1 MTVIGILGVTAATM
15 FVIKAGGAA
24 TTADPDSPPTTRTV
38 VATIAPNATA
48 SNSTASNAT
57 ASNTTASN
65 ATASN
70 TASNTAAS
78 NTAHAASEV
87 PVRLES
93 NGIATAA
100 VDLRR
105 IVYTIAGNQRHD
117 DPVTVVY
124 ADQTGEL
131 HTDTNVTLPW
141 TMTVTQDVPVNYVTA
156 NSRGSQLNC
165 WITDAAGTT
174 VASDTRFAVSTTCNR

>member
-1 MTVIGILGVTAATM
+1 MSEGERLQRTGWPRVAMAVIGLLGITVATL

-24 TTADPDSPPTTRTV
+24 TTADPDSPPPPRTV
-38 VATIAPNATA
+38 VATSAPNTIAP
-48 SNSTASNAT
+48 
-57 ASNTTASN
+57 
-65 ATASN
+65 
-70 TASNTAAS
+70 

-105 IVYTIAGNQRHD
+105 IVYTIAGNQRPD

-124 ADQTGEL
+124 ADETGEM
-131 HTDTNVTLPW
+131 HTVENVTLPW
-141 TMTVTQDVPVNYVTA
+141 TLAVTPDVPVNYVTA
-156 NSRGSQLNC
+156 NSAGSQLNC
-165 WITDAAGTT
+165 WITDISGAT
-174 VASDTRFAVSTTCNR
+174 VASDTRYGISTTCNR

>member
-1 MTVIGILGVTAATM
+1 MVAMTVIGILGVTAATM

-24 TTADPDSPPTTRTV
+24 TTAVPDSPPPTRTV
-38 VATIAPNATA
+38 VATIAPN
-48 SNSTASNAT
+48 
-57 ASNTTASN
+57 TT
-65 ATASN
+65 
-70 TASNTAAS
+70 
-78 NTAHAASEV
+78 HAASEV

-105 IVYTIAGNQRHD
+105 IVYTIAGNQRPD

-131 HTDTNVTLPW
+131 HTDSNVTLPW

-156 NSRGSQLNC
+156 SSRGSQLNC
-165 WITDAAGTT
+165 WITDAGGAT

>member
-1 MTVIGILGVTAATM
+1 MVAMTVIGILGVTAATM

-24 TTADPDSPPTTRTV
+24 TTAIPDSPPPPRTV
-38 VATIAPNATA
+38 VATIAPN
-48 SNSTASNAT
+48 
-57 ASNTTASN
+57 TT
-65 ATASN
+65 
-70 TASNTAAS
+70 
-78 NTAHAASEV
+78 HAASEV

-105 IVYTIAGNQRHD
+105 IVYTIAGNQRPD

-165 WITDAAGTT
+165 WITDAGGAT

>member
-1 MTVIGILGVTAATM
+1 MVAMTVIGILGVTAATM

-24 TTADPDSPPTTRTV
+24 TTVVPDSPPPTRTV
-38 VATIAPNATA
+38 VATIAPNTTA
-48 SNSTASNAT
+48 P
-57 ASNTTASN
+57 NTTAP
-65 ATASN
+65 
-70 TASNTAAS
+70 
-78 NTAHAASEV
+78 NTAHAAAEV

-105 IVYTIAGNQRHD
+105 IVYTIAGNQRPD

-131 HTDTNVTLPW
+131 HTDTNVTLPR
-141 TMTVTQDVPVNYVTA
+141 TMTVTVRGVPVEGVT
-156 NSRGSQLNC
+156 GSSEPTRSN
-165 WITDAAGTT
+165 
-174 VASDTRFAVSTTCNR
+174 VADTSTTPHSVTQLLSS

>member
-1 MTVIGILGVTAATM
+1 MVAMTVIGILGVTAATM

-24 TTADPDSPPTTRTV
+24 TTADPDSPPATRTV
-38 VATIAPNATA
+38 VATIAPNT
-48 SNSTASNAT
+48 
-57 ASNTTASN
+57 
-65 ATASN
+65 
-70 TASNTAAS
+70 
-78 NTAHAASEV
+78 TAHAASEV

-105 IVYTIAGNQRHD
+105 IVYTIAGNQRPD

-141 TMTVTQDVPVNYVTA
+141 TMTVTQDVPVNFVTA

-165 WITDAAGTT
+165 WITDAGGAT

>member
-1 MTVIGILGVTAATM
+1 MVAMTVTGILGVTAATM

-24 TTADPDSPPTTRTV
+24 TTADPDSPPPTRTV
-38 VATIAPNATA
+38 VATIAPN
-48 SNSTASNAT
+48 
-57 ASNTTASN
+57 
-65 ATASN
+65 
-70 TASNTAAS
+70 TAAP
-78 NTAHAASEV
+78 NITAHAASEV

-105 IVYTIAGNQRHD
+105 IVYTIAGNQRPD

-165 WITDAAGTT
+165 WITDAGGAT

>member
-1 MTVIGILGVTAATM
+1 MVAMTVIGILGVTAATM

-24 TTADPDSPPTTRTV
+24 TTVVPDSPPPTRTV
-38 VATIAPNATA
+38 VATIAPNTTA
-48 SNSTASNAT
+48 P
-57 ASNTTASN
+57 NTTAP
-65 ATASN
+65 
-70 TASNTAAS
+70 
-78 NTAHAASEV
+78 NTAHAAAEV

-105 IVYTIAGNQRHD
+105 IVYTIAGNQRPD

-131 HTDTNVTLPW
+131 HTDTNVTLPR
-141 TMTVTQDVPVNYVTA
+141 TMTVTPDVPVNYVMA
-156 NSRGSQLNC
+156 NSHGSQLNC
-165 WITDAAGTT
+165 WITDAGGAT
-174 VASDTRFAVSTTCNR
+174 VASDTRFAISTTCNR